1 MCIFFPFF
9 YFEGGFYFQG
19 GWILDPGSGVVWGRG
34 GRNKSRR
41 GEGRR
46 RQAGPTLGANCPSKC
61 SALIFGFVSSLSLSL
76 SRVRL
81 RCRVPLLEY
90 KTTDDASKSPP
101 ILPKPSLAS
110 TRSSCSSVHLSTEL
124 VYGILFIREILFSL
138 LKIPPRL
145 EIEIRIKIRL
155 KVSSPRVKIGPDS
168 SETEPCFDTFLVL
181 LRSFI
186 DRARIWDFIY
196 SRNLILAFKNS
207 PSTGNWD

>member
-1 MCIFFPFF
+1 MIYFLSTNRIRSVPIRICVYSFLF
-9 YFEGGFYFQG
+9 YFKGGFYFQG
-19 GWILDPGSGVVWGRG
+19 GWILDPGSGVVWGRR

-110 TRSSCSSVHLSTEL
+110 TRSSCSSVHLSTE
-124 VYGILFIREILFSL
+124 YMGFYLFEKS
-138 LKIPPRL
+138 
-145 EIEIRIKIRL
+145 
-155 KVSSPRVKIGPDS
+155 
-168 SETEPCFDTFLVL
+168 
-181 LRSFI
+181 
-186 DRARIWDFIY
+186 Y
-196 SRNLILAFKNS
+196 SRF
-207 PSTGNWD
+207 

>member
-9 YFEGGFYFQG
+9 YFEGGFYFRG
-19 GWILDPGSGVVWGRG
+19 GFWILDPGSGVVWGRR

-76 SRVRL
+76 SRAFA
-81 RCRVPLLEY
+81 VP
-90 KTTDDASKSPP
+90 
-101 ILPKPSLAS
+101 
-110 TRSSCSSVHLSTEL
+110 R
-124 VYGILFIREILFSL
+124 
-138 LKIPPRL
+138 
-145 EIEIRIKIRL
+145 
-155 KVSSPRVKIGPDS
+155 SSPRVQNHRRRLEIAPDS

-186 DRARIWDFIY
+186 DRAHIWDFIY

-207 PSTGNWD
+207 PSTGDWD